1 MTNRPLAPKPPPPST
16 GADEPREE
24 LAKIGREIIEDAIQV
39 LDKKKPPPAKRPP
52 SPGPAPASGSG
63 APLGDMVITR
73 GVVTGAGQR
82 IVLYGD
88 AGAGKTTL
96 ASVLPVPVFIDV
108 ERSTQELDT
117 ARVECHSY
125 NEVRTRLANPAL
137 DEFKS
142 VNLDSGSVLQT
153 FAHQH
158 VLATI
163 PSEGGKTCNSIED
176 YGWGKGYRHIYDQFA
191 LVLADLDRRAE
202 MGQHV
207 CLICHAEAT
216 QAPNPQGPDWLRW
229 EPQLQSIKN
238 SNIRS
243 LVLQWAGHVLFLGK
257 DVAVDKGKGI
267 GGTTRTLHVTD
278 QATMLAK
285 SRRLRDP
292 IPVSEGDPATW
303 TQLLS

>member
-1 MTNRPLAPKPPPPST
+1 MTNQPPAPKSPP
-16 GADEPREE
+16 ADTAAPKE
-24 LAKIGREIIEDAIQV
+24 
-39 LDKKKPPPAKRPP
+39 PPPAKRPP
-52 SPGPAPASGSG
+52 PPGPAPASGSG

-96 ASVLPVPVFIDV
+96 ASVLTKKPVFIDV
-108 ERSTQELDT
+108 ERSTRELNT
-117 ARVECHSY
+117 ARVECESY
-125 NEVRTRLANPAL
+125 NEVRARLANPAL
-137 DEFKS
+137 DEFAAI
-142 VNLDSGSVLQT
+142 NLDSGSVLQT

-292 IPVSEGDPATW
+292 IPVTEGDPATW

>member
-1 MTNRPLAPKPPPPST
+1 MKNRPPPPKST
-16 GADEPREE
+16 PAGTAAPQE
-24 LAKIGREIIEDAIQV
+24 
-39 LDKKKPPPAKRPP
+39 PPAGRPP
-52 SPGPAPASGSG
+52 APPPASGSG
-63 APLGDMVITR
+63 APLGDMVISR
-73 GVVTGAGQR
+73 GVVEGGGQR

-96 ASVLPVPVFIDV
+96 ASVLPRPVFIDV
-108 ERSTQELDT
+108 ERSTRELNT

-125 NEVRTRLANPAL
+125 EEVRARLANPAL
-137 DEFKS
+137 DEFGS
-142 VNLDSGSVLQT
+142 VNLDSGSVLQAL
-153 FAHQH
+153 AHRH
-158 VLATI
+158 VLETV
-163 PSEGGKTCNSIED
+163 PSEGGKTCRSIED
-176 YGWGKGYRHIYDQFA
+176 YGWGKGYRHIYDHFA

-216 QAPNPQGPDWLRW
+216 SAPNPQGPDWLRW

-257 DVAVDKGKGI
+257 DVAVDSAGKGI

-285 SRRLRDP
+285 SRVLRNA

-303 TQLLS
+303 TQLLNPQ

>member
-1 MTNRPLAPKPPPPST
+1 MTNRPPAPKS
-16 GADEPREE
+16 
-24 LAKIGREIIEDAIQV
+24 
-39 LDKKKPPPAKRPP
+39 PPADAAPAKEPAKP
-52 SPGPAPASGSG
+52 KPAPTLPPLSGSG

-96 ASVLPVPVFIDV
+96 ASVLPKPVFIDV
-108 ERSTQELDT
+108 ERSTRELDT
-117 ARVECHSY
+117 ARVECRSY
-125 NEVRTRLANPAL
+125 SEVRARLANPAL
-137 DEFKS
+137 DEFAS
-142 VNLDSGSVLQT
+142 INLDSGSILQT

-158 VLATI
+158 VLETV
-163 PSEGGKTCNSIED
+163 PTEGGRMCSSIED
-176 YGWGKGYRHIYDQFA
+176 YGWGKGYRHIYDHFA

-216 QAPNPQGPDWLRW
+216 SAPNPQGPDWLRW

-257 DVAVDKGKGI
+257 DVAVDQAGKGI

-292 IPVSEGDPATW
+292 IQVIEGDPATW